1 MNAASF
7 FSGVGGLDLGLE
19 RAGMRVVSQCEADP
33 WRRRV
38 LAARFPGV
46 PITDDVRAND
56 VRLAGKRVSGQV
68 VEGQVENVD
77 SRQAGNRQGARAYKD
92 PGGHDLVVGG
102 VPCQDWSVAG
112 KRAGIRGARSGLFF
126 DWCDRIADEL
136 DRGGARWILFE
147 NVPGLLSAAD
157 GRDFGI
163 VLATLADLGYGLAW
177 RVLDARFFGVPQRR
191 RRVFIVGHLGSDGG
205 PAVRALGAGGEGD
218 LAAGECSWQ
227 GAAAGA
233 GGGAAG
239 DGRVSAAVTSKWRK
253 GTGGPAGDECQN
265 LMAFRPTG
273 GSLGVEAGPLSPAL
287 KVGSGV
293 GIPSPPA
300 VLSVAQNQR
309 AAARRELHRDIGLAK
324 LAGGKPGEGY
334 PAMRAGS
341 TVRRLTPVECERLM
355 SWPDGWTAIDG
366 PDTPDG
372 RRYAACGDGVVS
384 NVSEWIARRILVV
397 DGMVAA

>member
-136 DRGGARWILFE
+136 ARGGARWVLFE

-157 GRDFGI
+157 GADFGV

-205 PAVRALGAGGEGD
+205 PAVRALGAGGGGD

-227 GAAAGA
+227 AAARGA
-233 GGGAAG
+233 RGGAQ
-239 DGRVSAAVTSKWRK
+239 V
-253 GTGGPAGDECQN
+253 
-265 LMAFRPTG
+265 
-273 GSLGVEAGPLSPAL
+273 AGPLTRRHGKGINTSLDDGAIVTQAL
-287 KVGSGV
+287 TTRFGNG
-293 GIPSPPA
+293 GADLPDAEANWLTA
-300 VLSVAQNQR
+300 VSVAQNQR